1 MIMLLIA
8 GATFEGSLCNSG
20 EGRLNNSCDVTKVD
34 NPSIEQSE
42 RCCRKHGICSH
53 EILQDEAT
61 NTNYKFA
68 GRKVTRK
75 VQQGHIYC
83 LFLKSSPYI
92 VC

>member
-1 MIMLLIA
+1 MIA
-8 GATFEGSLCNSG
+8 GATFEGSLCDSG
-20 EGRLNNSCDVTKVD
+20 EGRLKNSCDVTKVD
-34 NPSIEQSE
+34 NPAIEQSE

-61 NTNYKFA
+61 DTNYKFA

-83 LFLKSSPYI
+83 LSL
-92 VC
+92 